1 MDGWMDKVFLS
12 RFITIIA
19 DSKDRR
25 LFITGGFSCYFSL
38 MKSNQKSRKS

>member
-1 MDGWMDKVFLS
+1 MDGWMVEVFLS
-12 RFITIIA
+12 RFVLILA

-25 LFITGGFSCYFSL
+25 LFITDGFSCYFSL